1 MLDKQDTV
9 FLENNKRFK
18 IPDLSMRTLILLFYL
33 FRTKFFCYLKI
44 VLDRFEK
51 SLEKVCSVAAA
62 KLHLGCLV
70 LGYGVIIKYLLVVNL
85 KAFGEEVLFHC
96 FIKKLSLKLIKEV
109 YLACFVLFSYCF
121 SFTSMYN
128 CFKHILL
135 HFLAV
140 YLAPPRLLECLGVD
154 VGTIAL
160 YIK

>member
-109 YLACFVLFSYCF
+109 
-121 SFTSMYN
+121 
-128 CFKHILL
+128 
-135 HFLAV
+135 FLKRYQARK
-140 YLAPPRLLECLGVD
+140 LCLK
-154 VGTIAL
+154 
-160 YIK
+160 IKLNY